1 MSKTVIA
8 KYFHMGEEF
17 EIFVDSDLAYDYIT
31 GKIKDPM
38 KVIQAEEIFKDAN
51 KGERQSQD
59 KVKKVFN
66 TVDITQVVDI
76 ILKKGQVP
84 ITTEQ
89 RAKLIDE
96 KRKQI
101 ITIIAT
107 NSIDPRTNAPHTP
120 QRIETVMTEAKVNI
134 DPFKNA
140 NEQVQDVLKKI
151 DIKLPIKFA
160 VAKIEVQIPA
170 SYANR
175 CFGTLK
181 HYGMK
186 SEEWLSNGSLKAHL
200 EFPAGLKNEVL
211 DKLNSLTKGEVEV
224 KIQEW

>member
-1 MSKTVIA
+1 MSKTVVA
-8 KYFHMGEEF
+8 KYSHMGEEF

-38 KVIQAEEIFKDAN
+38 KVLQAEEIFKDAN

-59 KVKKVFN
+59 KVKKIFN
-66 TVDITQVVDI
+66 TIDVSQIADI

-89 RAKLIDE
+89 RSKLVEE

-101 ITIIAT
+101 INIIAT
-107 NSIDPRTNAPHTP
+107 NSIDPRTKAPHTP
-120 QRIETVMTEAKVNI
+120 QRIETAMNEAKVNV

-140 NEQVQDVLKKI
+140 NDQVADVLKKI

-160 VAKIEVQIPA
+160 TVKLEVQIPA
-170 SYANR
+170 AYANR

-186 SEEWLSNGSLKAHL
+186 SEEWLSNGSLKATL
-200 EFPAGLKNEVL
+200 EFPAGLRDEAF
-211 DKLNSLTKGEVEV
+211 DKLNSLTKGEVEI
-224 KIQEW
+224 KIEA